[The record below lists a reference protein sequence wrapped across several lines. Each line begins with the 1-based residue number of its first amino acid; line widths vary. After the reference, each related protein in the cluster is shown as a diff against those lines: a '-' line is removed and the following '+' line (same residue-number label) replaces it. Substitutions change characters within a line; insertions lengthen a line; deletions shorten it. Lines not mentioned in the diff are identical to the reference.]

1 MATVREIE
9 RYMEERLPRSL
20 SMPGDCDGTSLCP
33 DGNAVVTRVVAALDV
48 TLPAIEYAKSVG
60 AQMIVTHHP
69 CIYGSTP
76 SITDENGLGRRIIA
90 ATKADIALLAYHTRL
105 DAADGGVNDSLCELV
120 GLTVVDK
127 FCSGLGRVARL
138 PFPMDYKDFCFMVG
152 NALGT
157 EQVTG
162 IDCGKKVQTVAVIGG
177 GGKSTFYDAL
187 YTGAD
192 TYLTGEVA
200 HNILL
205 DARDMGMNLVCATH
219 YKTECPVIPSIKRI
233 INERFTDIEVLTYFD
248 TEL

>member
-9 RYMEERLPRSL
+9 KYMEARLPRTL
-20 SMPGDCDGTSLCP
+20 SMPGDTDGTSLCP
-33 DGNAVVTRVVAALDV
+33 DGNAVVTCAVAALDV
-48 TLPAIEYAKSVG
+48 TLQAIEYAKSVG

-69 CIYGSTP
+69 CIYGVTG
-76 SITDENGLGRRIIA
+76 SITDENGMGRRIIA
-90 ATKADIALLAYHTRL
+90 AAKADIALLAYHTRL

-120 GLTVVDK
+120 GLEVADK

-138 PFPMDYKDFCFMVG
+138 PFPMEYDEFCATVG
-152 NALGT
+152 KALGT
-157 EQVTG
+157 QQITG
-162 IDCGKKVQTVAVIGG
+162 INCGKKVQTVAVIGG

-219 YKTECPVIPSIKRI
+219 YKTECPVIPAIKHI
-233 INERFTDIEVLTYFD
+233 INEAFPEIEVFTYYD